1 MELVIEDAVR
11 ETFVPAPA
19 HIKKGTILI
28 LEDQRGFRRVYRDV
42 LEQDGYEV
50 LEAADGEEGWE
61 TILNQKPSLVLL
73 DLGLPLVDGFKVLE
87 KMRRSEQTK
96 DIPVIIFSVLGE
108 PRDVKKALEMGAN
121 DYSVKGFYT
130 PRQVLSKIKDL
141 LKQTSHQNNL
151 NSYQLVVNPERKS
164 AGRLEEDLGLQDGLK
179 CPDCNEAMQAEFFPD
194 YARADGH
201 WFAARFVCS
210 GCKKPF

>member
-11 ETFVPAPA
+11 EIPAASPKD
-19 HIKKGTILI
+19 IKKGTILI
-28 LEDQRGFRRVYRDV
+28 LEDQRGFRRIYRDV

-73 DLGLPLVDGFKVLE
+73 DLGLPVVDGFKVLE

-141 LKQTSHQNNL
+141 LKLTSHQNNL
-151 NSYQLVVNPERKS
+151 NSYQLVVDTERKS

-179 CPDCNEAMQAEFFPD
+179 CPHCNAAMEAEFFPD

>member
-1 MELVIEDAVR
+1 MELVIEDAVKP
-11 ETFVPAPA
+11 TSQSLPAD
-19 HIKKGTILI
+19 IRKGTILI
-28 LEDQRGFRRVYRDV
+28 LEDQRGFRRIYRDV

-50 LEAADGEEGWE
+50 LEAANGEEGWE
-61 TILNQKPSLVLL
+61 VILNQKPSLVLL
-73 DLGLPLVDGFKVLE
+73 DLGLPVVDGFKILE

-141 LKQTSHQNNL
+141 LKRSNHQNKL
-151 NSYQLVVNPERKS
+151 NSYRLVINEERKS
-164 AGRLEEDLGLQDGLK
+164 AARLGEDLGLPEGLK
-179 CPDCNEAMQAEFFPD
+179 CPSCKVDMEAEFFPD
-194 YARADGH
+194 HARADGH
-201 WFAARFVCS
+201 WFASRLICPI
-210 GCKKPF
+210 CEKPF